1 MIMMDHLALD
11 DSFSAT
17 SSRRVSTIAA
27 VIVTWHTEEMT
38 MELLRYLV
46 ASFPH
51 LDLIVVECGPE
62 THQLDAALSRVTV
75 MRAGNLG
82 YAGGNNLGIHE
93 ALRRDTDWILALNSD
108 AFPLAGSLGALVA
121 ALEAH
126 PDAGAAGATLI
137 SLHPD
142 GGIELNQGTCFD
154 WRTGRTRLAPHM
166 TDPTPVEFCCG
177 AMLLFRSATLRL
189 VGGFDSTLFLFHEE
203 IDWAE
208 RARAAGHSILA
219 VPAARALHLGSRS
232 VRQAP
237 KATTYYQARNR
248 LIILRRHGPSHG
260 IQVSLVREGGVL
272 LRAVVGHIARGRWSR
287 VWPLVRGTLDGAI
300 SPTNWSDDPVAAI
313 QRQRWEARD
322 DSSEPVSG
330 RSARTFLP

>member
-1 MIMMDHLALD
+1 MIMMDHLTPD
-11 DSFSAT
+11 DSLPTT
-17 SSRRVSTIAA
+17 SSRPASRIAA

-62 THQLDAALSRVTV
+62 THQLDAALSRVTIL
-75 MRAGNLG
+75 RAGNLG
-82 YAGGNNLGIHE
+82 YAGGNNLGIRE
-93 ALRRDTDWILALNSD
+93 ALSRDTDWVLVLNSD
-108 AFPLAGSLGALVA
+108 AFPFTGSLEALVA
-121 ALEAH
+121 ALETH

-137 SLHPD
+137 SAHPD
-142 GGIELNQGTCFD
+142 GGIELNQGTCFN
-154 WRTGRTRLAPHM
+154 WRTGRTHLAPHM

-177 AMLLFRSATLRL
+177 AMLLFRATTLRL

-208 RARAAGHSILA
+208 RARAAGQSILA
-219 VPAARALHLGSRS
+219 VPAARALHLGSLS
-232 VRQAP
+232 VSRAP

-248 LIILRRHGPSHG
+248 LIILRRHGRSHG
-260 IQVSLVREGGVL
+260 MQVSLVREGRVL

-287 VWPLVRGTLDGAI
+287 VWPLVCGTLDGAR

-322 DSSEPVSG
+322 DSPEPVSG